1 MPAMTSF
8 LPALQLDLDIATE
21 DRRAALVYVND
32 AFVEALM
39 AGLEME
45 SFADAAITAGLQE
58 LVARYG
64 EDAVASFTA
73 KLPERVRR
81 GDFTVGARH

>member
-1 MPAMTSF
+1 MTLLKPASS
-8 LPALQLDLDIATE
+8 LDLDIAKE

-73 KLPERVRR
+73 KLPDRVRR
-81 GDFTVGARH
+81 GEFTVGVRH

>member
-1 MPAMTSF
+1 MTPLKPASS
-8 LPALQLDLDIATE
+8 LDLDIAKE

-39 AGLEME
+39 AGLDLE

-73 KLPERVRR
+73 KLPDRVRR
-81 GDFTVGARH
+81 GEFTVGVRH

>member
-1 MPAMTSF
+1 MNSLPPAR
-8 LPALQLDLDIATE
+8 PLDLEIATE

-39 AGLEME
+39 AGLDTE

-64 EDAVASFTA
+64 EDAVASFCA

-81 GDFTVGARH
+81 GEFTVGVRH

>member
-1 MPAMTSF
+1 MTLLSPANS
-8 LPALQLDLDIATE
+8 LDLDIATE

-39 AGLEME
+39 AGLDME

-73 KLPERVRR
+73 KLPDRVRR
-81 GDFTVGARH
+81 GEFTVGVRH

>member
-1 MPAMTSF
+1 T
-8 LPALQLDLDIATE
+8 TE
-21 DRRAALVYVND
+21 EQRAALVYVND
-32 AFVEALM
+32 AFDEALI
-39 AGLEME
+39 AGLDME
-45 SFADAAITAGLQE
+45 SFAHAPITAGFQE

>member
-1 MPAMTSF
+1 MTPLKPASS
-8 LPALQLDLDIATE
+8 LDLDIAKE

-39 AGLEME
+39 AGLDME
-45 SFADAAITAGLQE
+45 SFADAAITAGWQE

-73 KLPERVRR
+73 KLPDRVRR
-81 GDFTVGARH
+81 GEFTVGVRH

>member
-1 MPAMTSF
+1 MTPLKPPSS
-8 LPALQLDLDIATE
+8 LDLDIAKE

-39 AGLEME
+39 AGLDME

-73 KLPERVRR
+73 KLPDRVRR
-81 GDFTVGARH
+81 GEFTVGVRH

>member
-1 MPAMTSF
+1 MNSLPPAH
-8 LPALQLDLDIATE
+8 ALDLDIATE

-39 AGLEME
+39 AGLDME

-64 EDAVASFTA
+64 EDSVASFCA

-81 GDFTVGARH
+81 GEFTVGVRH